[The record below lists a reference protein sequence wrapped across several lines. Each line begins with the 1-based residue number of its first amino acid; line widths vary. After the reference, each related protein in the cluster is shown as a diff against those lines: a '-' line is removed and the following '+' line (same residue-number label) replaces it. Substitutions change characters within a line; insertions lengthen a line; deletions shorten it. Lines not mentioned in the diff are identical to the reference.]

1 MTVLGYFVEKKID
14 ISMSQNMAL
23 REIIT
28 IITRRIEGKLGRN
41 EVVERKEQG
50 IREYARDDDKKKII
64 IFNLFSLLWKKRS
77 VKENFYL
84 LR

>member
-1 MTVLGYFVEKKID
+1 
-14 ISMSQNMAL
+14 MSQNMAL

-50 IREYARDDDKKKII
+50 IRYARDDDKKKII